1 MADMDIINYFC
12 GVHKSRKG
20 GFQVAL
26 KSKARLR
33 RALIIPHISI
43 LCWHKTRVR
52 TYRDT
57 GSVEPGSEPIFGS
70 VSGSENQIF
79 GILCDK
85 DTFCLYYRYIL
96 WFFRYRACILVLVR
110 RSILSVSVLTLP
122 KTLFM
127 DYAYCD
133 SLTNSKVPVPIS

>member
-1 MADMDIINYFC
+1 MSELPA
-12 GVHKSRKG
+12 
-20 GFQVAL
+20 A
-26 KSKARLR
+26 A
-33 RALIIPHISI
+33 
-43 LCWHKTRVR
+43 RVR

-110 RSILSVSVLTLP
+110 RSILSVSVQTLP

-133 SLTNSKVPVPIS
+133 SLTNSKVFTSTSFLMKFSTYGFKQCPKLLTVYMVIILSRPNHKLTSFCPISF